1 MLTRGKLAAAT
12 GCNIET
18 IRYYESTGLMPQPAR
33 SASGYRSYGE
43 EHLRRLN
50 FIQRA
55 KALGFSSSQIGG
67 LLDLTTPGED
77 HTRAEVKSLT
87 EAHIEA
93 IAEKIRDLQRIKR
106 RLSQISSFCDGSGK
120 SAHTCPILESL
131 FDDTRETHQSTKSAA
146 APTR

>member
-1 MLTRGKLAAAT
+1 MLTRGKLAAET

-18 IRYYESTGLMPQPAR
+18 IRYYETTGLMPAPAR
-33 SASGYRSYGE
+33 TASGYRSYSD

-55 KALGFSSSQIGG
+55 KSLGFCSDQIRG
-67 LLDLTTPGED
+67 LLDLTAPGEE

-87 EAHIEA
+87 EAHIDA

-106 RLSQISSFCDGSGK
+106 RLSQISSFCDGSGE

-131 FDDTRETHQSTKSAA
+131 FEN
-146 APTR
+146 P

>member
-1 MLTRGKLAAAT
+1 MLTRGKLAAET

-18 IRYYESTGLMPQPAR
+18 IRYYESTGLMPAPAR
-33 SASGYRSYGE
+33 TASGYRSYNT

-55 KALGFSSSQIGG
+55 RALGFSSDQIRG
-67 LLDLTTPGED
+67 LLDLTAPGEE

-87 EAHIEA
+87 EQHIDA
-93 IAEKIRDLQRIKR
+93 IAEKIRDLQSMKR

-131 FDDTRETHQSTKSAA
+131 FEDT
-146 APTR
+146 

>member
-1 MLTRGKLAAAT
+1 MLTRGRLAAET

-18 IRYYESTGLMPQPAR
+18 IRYYETTGLMPAPAR
-33 SASGYRSYGE
+33 TASGYRSYSD

-55 KALGFSSSQIGG
+55 KSLGFSSDQIRG
-67 LLDLTTPGED
+67 LLALTAPGEN

-87 EAHIEA
+87 EAHIDA
-93 IAEKIRDLQRIKR
+93 IGEKIRDLQRIKL
-106 RLSQISSFCDGSGK
+106 RLSQISSFCDGSEK

-131 FDDTRETHQSTKSAA
+131 FENR
-146 APTR
+146 

>member
-18 IRYYESTGLMPQPAR
+18 IRYYETTGLMPAPAR
-33 SASGYRSYGE
+33 TTSNYRSYGD

-55 KALGFSSSQIGG
+55 RSLGFSSDQIRG
-67 LLDLTTPGED
+67 LLDLTAPGED
-77 HTRAEVKSLT
+77 HTRAEVKALT
-87 EAHIEA
+87 EAHIDA
-93 IAEKIRDLQRIKR
+93 IAEKIRDLQSMKR

-131 FDDTRETHQSTKSAA
+131 FEAPERYQPSSVESTR
-146 APTR
+146 